1 MVYNVGMNE
10 TYTLDEPKP
19 KFKYGDTVAVNMA
32 HLGSPALG
40 ILNGKVIGKGPEH
53 IIDMW
58 LVEFDRDFGPTYPY
72 RALTIPHVSILKG

>member
-1 MVYNVGMNE
+1 
-10 TYTLDEPKP
+10 
-19 KFKYGDTVAVNMA
+19 MA

-40 ILNGKVIGKGPEH
+40 ILKGKVVGKGAEH

-72 RALTIPHVSILKG
+72 RALTVPHVSILK

>member
-1 MVYNVGMNE
+1 MNE
-10 TYTLDEPKP
+10 TYTLDDQKP
-19 KFKYGDTVAVNMA
+19 VFHYGDTVAVNMA

-40 ILNGKVIGKGPEH
+40 ILKGKVVGKGAEH

-72 RALTIPHVSILKG
+72 RALTVPHVSILK